1 MTSDIRAAAPSASLP
16 KSIAYSLPN
25 FESPYNSKTHENH
38 KMKSDFEKIA
48 KEYNS
53 KYAVQNQDIKWDI

>member
-1 MTSDIRAAAPSASLP
+1 MTQ
-16 KSIAYSLPN
+16 
-25 FESPYNSKTHENH
+25 ENY